1 MDILGQWLLYQGAKE
16 SRNPQL
22 MTTRGVMDR
31 THGPQLSISPQHS
44 YHQHD
49 PEARTERKGS
59 VDSLSIRN
67 QDGEWVDVST
77 TGLKLTITA
86 DSRAADDDS
95 ITLRERAQRAA
106 TLVLGFFDLFLF
118 ADATPRP
125 LRFARS
131 CVSTPF
137 NNFDQEPKERPESP
151 VYRKSPRPE
160 TESARSFDNFD
171 QELKER
177 PESPVRRKRHAIF
190 MKSPRPC
197 AQLEPSEEE
206 LPNLSAAPHSLV
218 ESARPM
224 QEGQRTEDS
233 GNLAPGAGDAAGAEY
248 LFLENGSLLPP
259 MPSAKPAAAMGD
271 AGVAQR
277 LENFLNAHHVLHV
290 Y

>member
-1 MDILGQWLLYQGAKE
+1 MYQGAKE

-67 QDGEWVDVST
+67 QSGEWVDVST

-86 DSRAADDDS
+86 DGRAADDDS

-137 NNFDQEPKERPESP
+137 NNFDQESKERPESP
-151 VYRKSPRPE
+151 VHSKRQVIFRKSPRPE
-160 TESARSFDNFD
+160 TESARPFDNFD

-177 PESPVRRKRHAIF
+177 PESSVRRKRQAIF

-197 AQLEPSEEE
+197 AQLEPPEEE

-224 QEGQRTEDS
+224 QEGQRTEGS
-233 GNLAPGAGDAAGAEY
+233 GNVAPGDAAGGDY
-248 LFLENGSLLPP
+248 FFLENGGLLPP
-259 MPSAKPAAAMGD
+259 MPSAKSAAAKGD
-271 AGVAQR
+271 AER
-277 LENFLNAHHVLHV
+277 LENFHFLNAHHVLHV

>member
-1 MDILGQWLLYQGAKE
+1 MYQGAKE

-67 QDGEWVDVST
+67 QSGEWVDVST

-86 DSRAADDDS
+86 DGRAADDDS

-131 CVSTPF
+131 CVESARPF
-137 NNFDQEPKERPESP
+137 DNFEQEPKERPESP
-151 VYRKSPRPE
+151 V
-160 TESARSFDNFD
+160 
-171 QELKER
+171 
-177 PESPVRRKRHAIF
+177 RRKQSVR
-190 MKSPRPC
+190 
-197 AQLEPSEEE
+197 EPEATHDI
-206 LPNLSAAPHSLV
+206 PNKVGQPQVPMRAHICECSRAHSFPIV
-218 ESARPM
+218 
-224 QEGQRTEDS
+224 
-233 GNLAPGAGDAAGAEY
+233 
-248 LFLENGSLLPP
+248 
-259 MPSAKPAAAMGD
+259 KC
-271 AGVAQR
+271 
-277 LENFLNAHHVLHV
+277 VLTTRA
-290 Y
+290 